1 MQANPS
7 PFVQIE
13 NVTAHLRGLLV
24 SEWRLARKEM
34 AQNLRAA
41 RTGLI
46 LAVIGMATAF
56 SALFALT
63 AALYLGLATAGLP
76 EWLAALATGLGLL
89 IVSALAMWVGL
100 RRLSPQALAPTQTA
114 AHAAETIRLVTE
126 KTHVS

>member
-1 MQANPS
+1 MQPHPS
-7 PFVQIE
+7 PLAQIE
-13 NVTAHLRGLLV
+13 NVAAHLRGLLI
-24 SEWRLARKEM
+24 SEWRLARGEM

-46 LAVIGMATAF
+46 LAAIGFAATF

-63 AALYLGLATAGLP
+63 AALFLGLTALGLAA
-76 EWLAALATGLGLL
+76 WLAALATGTGLL
-89 IVSALAMWVGL
+89 IVSALALWLGL
-100 RRLSPQALAPTQTA
+100 NRLSPKAIAPTRTA